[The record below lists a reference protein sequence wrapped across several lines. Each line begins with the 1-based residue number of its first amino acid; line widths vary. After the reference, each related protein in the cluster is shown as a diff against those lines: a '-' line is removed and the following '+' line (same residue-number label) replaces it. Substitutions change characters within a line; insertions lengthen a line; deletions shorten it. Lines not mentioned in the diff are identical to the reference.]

1 MKIIVDDV
9 ITIQN
14 PTQEIKD
21 FCKNELE
28 IVNPQYEQNKR
39 LGFPV
44 YNIPKKLVWWQR
56 KEDNIIVPFGV
67 FSNLYK
73 LFPEKDNYEIKIKPQ
88 SKLKYK
94 SNIKLYDYQ
103 ETACN
108 SIIKSK
114 NGILVMPARFW

>member
-94 SNIKLYDYQ
+94 TNIKLYDYQ

-108 SIIKSK
+108 AIIKSK